1 MCSASWFL
9 QEVNRVLKIKY
20 FIQQSWLL
28 IVSSF
33 CFGLLIAAAE
43 AAWSGKIEQNKI
55 GKLDSLMK
63 GLIIKADTFDLA
75 IKDLIVPGEKGTQAT
90 TNIYKALDSAGKTV
104 GFAFVA
110 SGMGFAANIELV
122 IAVDPGCRQIFGYKV
137 LACSETPGFGDRI
150 NEEYFSSQFK
160 GAPVGRFQLAKTGD
174 ASQIDDT
181 IVAISGATV
190 TSTAMVD
197 TFNRYM
203 EVIKQ
208 QLQDKG
214 LIVDVK

>member
-1 MCSASWFL
+1 MP
-9 QEVNRVLKIKY
+9 KIKY

-33 CFGLLIAAAE
+33 CFGLLIAAAN

-55 GKLDSLMK
+55 GKLSNLMK
-63 GLIIKADTFDLA
+63 ALITQADTFELA
-75 IKDLIVPGEKGTQAT
+75 IKDVSIPSEKGAQT
-90 TNIYKALDSAGKTV
+90 TTDIYKALDKAGKTV
-104 GFAFVA
+104 GFAFIA

-122 IAVDPGCRQIFGYKV
+122 IAVDPGCRQLYGYNV
-137 LACSETPGFGDRI
+137 LTCSETPGFGDRI
-150 NEEYFSSQFK
+150 KDEYFNSQFK
-160 GAPVGRFQLAKTGD
+160 GAPAGKFQLTKTGD

-190 TSTAMVD
+190 TSTAMVEIFD
-197 TFNRYM
+197 RYVN
-203 EVIKQ
+203 VIKQ

-214 LIVDVK
+214 LIGNVK